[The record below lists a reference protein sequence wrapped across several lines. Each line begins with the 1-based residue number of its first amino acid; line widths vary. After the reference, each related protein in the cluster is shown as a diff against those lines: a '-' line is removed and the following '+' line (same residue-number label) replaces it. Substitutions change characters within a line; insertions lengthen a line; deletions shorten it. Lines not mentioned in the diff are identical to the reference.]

1 MRKGR
6 GHKLAAASVATI
18 IAEPALAL
26 AHTGGTGVIVGLA
39 AGAVA
44 YLIAD
49 EVQQAR
55 QNAVEAGEYSPAPAS
70 PAKREDEKPSLAY
83 RLLNGKSVRGEG
95 KKRQGSDIILSP
107 DLRLHRSEIV
117 GKSIFIV
124 GQRRS
129 GKTTLGARLAEQIG
143 AHSVPLFIP
152 DSEGDL
158 LSVYDLLPR
167 GVIAAAPGSRWE
179 EVEEVNCWPVTEEDA
194 DVLGFQIL
202 YEGMQVILD
211 MSSFGNDDE
220 AWSIVCG
227 VIDGLFEFA
236 NQYPQQRCPVE
247 VFLDEAQKY
256 LPEELNASAIQNPD
270 VRKRLLKAYRNVSG
284 TGGKRGIT
292 PVILSQ
298 RFAETNNQII
308 AQSELRFI
316 LRQTQDNDLD
326 RCKKYVRAEIAT
338 PQQIASFAKGQG
350 VFVGEGMQLVT
361 TFYPRE
367 SDSGRSMTPGV
378 EAVDRFAHQPL
389 RLQPSELQQAREQ
402 IRGQSRDAQP
412 DTPPLRMIPKADTR
426 KATLADAVEVWN
438 ESEGRIG
445 RPRLQKSLQARG
457 LECSDYLAG
466 ELLAQ
471 LQNLEA
477 VGGDD
482 DVAVGGK

>member
-6 GHKLAAASVATI
+6 GHKLAAASVATL

-44 YLIAD
+44 YLVAD

-70 PAKREDEKPSLAY
+70 PAKREDKKPSLAY
-83 RLLNGKSVRGEG
+83 RLLNGKSVRGTSEKQEPG
-95 KKRQGSDIILSP
+95 GEIILSP
-107 DLRLHRSEIV
+107 DLRLRRSDII
-117 GKSIFIV
+117 GKSVFVV

-143 AHSVPLFIP
+143 LYNIPLFIP
-152 DSEGDL
+152 DSEGDM
-158 LSVYDLLPR
+158 LSIYDLLPR
-167 GVIAAAPGSRWE
+167 GVIAAAPGSQWE
-179 EVEEVNCWPVTEEDA
+179 EVEDLNLWTVTPEDA

-211 MSSFGNDDE
+211 MASFENESE

-236 NQYPQQRCPVE
+236 NQYPHQRCPVE

-256 LPEELNASAIQNPD
+256 LPEDLNASAIQNPD

-292 PVILSQ
+292 PIILSQ

-308 AQSELRFI
+308 AQSEVRII
-316 LRQTQDNDLD
+316 LRQTQDNDLA
-326 RCKKYVRAEIAT
+326 RCMKYVRAETAT
-338 PQQIASFAKGQG
+338 AQQIARFQRGQG
-350 VFVGEGMQLVT
+350 VYIGDDGTQLVT

-367 SDSGRSMTPGV
+367 SDGERSGTPDV
-378 EAVDRFAHQPL
+378 EAVERFAGQPL
-389 RLQPSELQQAREQ
+389 RLQPPAMAPASRSEQQSEV
-402 IRGQSRDAQP
+402 
-412 DTPPLRMIPKADTR
+412 PPLRVVPKPTPR

-438 ESEGRIG
+438 ASEERIG
-445 RPRLQKSLQARG
+445 RPRLQKLLQARG

-477 VGGDD
+477 VGGAD
-482 DVAVGGK
+482 DVAVGGE